1 MPGAAQPVTDRSHRR
16 GDRRASS
23 RRAGGRHGV
32 RAAEAAA
39 ERGTRKRHPPKS
51 RSEIASL
58 HGDQQ
63 RPGAS
68 DPGERR
74 SCTELPLRAD
84 EQPA

>member
-1 MPGAAQPVTDRSHRR
+1 
-16 GDRRASS
+16 
-23 RRAGGRHGV
+23 V
-32 RAAEAAA
+32 RDAEAAA
-39 ERGTRKRHPPKS
+39 ERETRKRHPPKS
-51 RSEIASL
+51 RPEIASL

-63 RPGAS
+63 RPGES